1 MVFVTTSIVNIVN
14 NEKYPSLFHPFID
27 VFWRALQF
35 QKKLMINR
43 RALFKNVNKADSL
56 YEPTTAYPTAGPKP
70 NMNSSNPVALPSS
83 GTGMHSLIIVI
94 NNGVNI
100 VPHTPEIDYVV
111 MISSVPLN

>member
-1 MVFVTTSIVNIVN
+1 MRSIPHCSI
-14 NEKYPSLFHPFID
+14 PSS
-27 VFWRALQF
+27 LQF
-35 QKKLMINR
+35 QKKLMING
-43 RALFKNVNKADSL
+43 RALLKNAYKVDSM

-83 GTGMHSLIIVI
+83 GTGMHSLIIGI

-111 MISSVPLN
+111 MIPSLPLKTKL

>member
-1 MVFVTTSIVNIVN
+1 M
-14 NEKYPSLFHPFID
+14 D

>member
-1 MVFVTTSIVNIVN
+1 
-14 NEKYPSLFHPFID
+14 
-27 VFWRALQF
+27 
-35 QKKLMINR
+35 MINR

-83 GTGMHSLIIVI
+83 GTGMHSLIIGI

-111 MISSVPLN
+111 MIPKCASKLNCNKPKTFPFTTSIYLAIHPVK